1 MLKQLKEKAL
11 LRLFGIKPKPTRSDL
26 PKKLN
31 NFSPILYKS
40 NEDFNNWSAS
50 LFLNQHK
57 N

>member
-1 MLKQLKEKAL
+1 MLEQLKNKLL

-40 NEDFNNWSAS
+40 NEDFNNWSQE
-50 LFLNQHK
+50 LFIKRGAN
-57 N
+57 

>member
-1 MLKQLKEKAL
+1 MLTKLKEKAL

-40 NEDFNNWSAS
+40 NEDFNNWSQE
-50 LFLNQHK
+50 LFIKSHRN
-57 N
+57 

>member
-1 MLKQLKEKAL
+1 MLKQLKNKLL

-40 NEDFNNWSAS
+40 SEDFNNWSQE
-50 LFLNQHK
+50 LFIKSHRN
-57 N
+57 